1 MNGDALKPLCLKRR
15 DLSIGPEMKMIQR
28 LILVL
33 SVCLSVSHMVFP
45 QTALADTEAARQL
58 EAMDWYS
65 EEYPPFN
72 YMGKDGVPTGMA
84 VEILLAALE
93 KVGAN
98 IAPENFKIVPW
109 NESYKRVQRNPGTVL
124 FSTTYTP
131 ERQRMMKFVGPSIP
145 VRVSIIVPK
154 SKNITVKDVA
164 DLAALKIGVVRDDIG
179 DQLVRKFA
187 LSDDSIAKKDTL
199 KQLSYFFE
207 RGRVDAIAYATSVFS
222 YSVKNSGRDPALY
235 EEAYVLKEGHLGYAF
250 HNSTPPEVLEPLQRA
265 IDALHADGT
274 IDRIIAS
281 YN

>member
-1 MNGDALKPLCLKRR
+1 MIRR
-15 DLSIGPEMKMIQR
+15 TL
-28 LILVL
+28 LVL
-33 SVCLSVSHMVFP
+33 SVCLGSVFAVWPLF
-45 QTALADTEAARQL
+45 ALTDEQAARQL

-84 VEILLAALE
+84 VDILLAALN
-93 KVGAN
+93 KIGAN
-98 IAPENFKIVPW
+98 ITPANFKIVPW
-109 NESYKRVQRNPGTVL
+109 NEGYKQVQRKPGTVL

-154 SKNITVKDVA
+154 SKNIIVKDVA
-164 DLAALKIGVVRDDIG
+164 DLSALRIGVVRDDIG

-187 LSDDSIAKKDTL
+187 LSDESIAKKDNL
-199 KQLSYFFE
+199 KQLSHYFE

-222 YSVKNSGRDPALY
+222 HFVKNAGHDPAQY
-235 EEAYVLKEGHLGYAF
+235 EEAFILKEGQLGYAF
-250 HNSTPPEVLEPLQRA
+250 HNSTSPDVLARLQSA
-265 IDALHADGT
+265 IDSLRADGT
-274 IDRIIAS
+274 IDKIIAT